1 MTVGRNMKLTGISEK
16 VFLDRYSLKD
26 KTGKS
31 IEKKP
36 EEMWK
41 RIAKAAAQVERKSKQ
56 NRWEKEFY
64 SILKDFKYVPGGRIL
79 SGAGTGFSVSFYNC
93 FVIPS
98 PKDSR
103 GGILETLKQ
112 MIEIMAR
119 GGGVGI
125 NLSSLRP
132 RGSRVKKVNGF
143 SSGPINWAELFSV
156 ATKDIIQQGGTRRG
170 ALMLMLWDW
179 HPDIEEFITVKQ
191 DLSRIN
197 GANLSLCISDSF
209 MEAVEKDADWPLVFP
224 DYKDPE
230 YDEKWTSDL
239 DAWKKMGKKVIV
251 HKIVKAR
258 KIWDLI
264 AEAAWR
270 SAEPGVVFLDRYNK
284 LYNNYY
290 WNKVICVNPCGEEGL
305 PAWGVCNLGSIN
317 LSALVKG
324 KDIDRKGR
332 FDFSALKKI
341 VRAAVRFQDN
351 IVDMDPYVFPGIK
364 KTQLEGERR
373 IGLGTMGLGDTLI
386 KLHLRYGSPESLEF
400 IDKVYN
406 VIRDEAYLV
415 SSLSAKEKGS
425 FPKLDKKLYL
435 EGKFVSQLT
444 DSVKKSIKKNGIRNS
459 LLLMQAPTGSTS
471 LMVETTSGIEPVYE
485 FEFKR
490 HDRLGDH
497 VIRHHLYNVW
507 YKKHEKEIKAGKLK
521 KPDWFV
527 SANNL
532 TPEDHV
538 TVQAVIQK
546 YVDASI
552 SKTVNAPKTHTV
564 EDVKKLYTLAYK
576 LGCKGIAYM
585 RDGSRPGVLERKE
598 SASAKASAFGSTESS
613 LRPTKS
619 ADEVKTVTPGPYT
632 IKPRPMVVRGA
643 TYRIQTPV
651 GIAFITLNTN
661 GGSPPEPLEMF
672 ITVGKAG
679 SDIYA
684 MAEGL
689 GRMVSVA
696 LRFSSHLPVIERVH
710 EIISQL
716 SGIGGA
722 RSSGFGKDKIRSL
735 PDAIA
740 KVLAMHYGLNGE
752 AKKLEEEGI
761 IHKPVQETPRLVT
774 TMTQPTLIQS
784 QAIVPSTSFDICP
797 TCGEAT
803 LVHEEGCKKCYGCGY
818 SEC

>member
-1 MTVGRNMKLTGISEK
+1 MKLTGIAEK

-26 KTGKS
+26 KKGAAV
-31 IEKKP
+31 EKKP
-36 EEMWK
+36 EEMWT
-41 RIAKAAAQVERKSKQ
+41 RIAKAVSAVEKKPKRKK
-56 NRWEKEFY
+56 WEREFY
-64 SILKDFKYVPGGRIL
+64 SILKEFKYVPGGRIL
-79 SGAGTGFSVSFYNC
+79 SGAGTGYAVSFYNC

-103 GGILETLKQ
+103 GGILETLGQ

-132 RGSRVKKVNGF
+132 RGERVKKVNGF
-143 SSGPINWAELFSV
+143 SSGPCNWAELFSV

-191 DLSRIN
+191 DLHRIN
-197 GANLSLCISDSF
+197 GANLSLCVSDSF

-224 DYKDPE
+224 DIKDPE
-230 YDEKWTSDL
+230 YDEKWNGDL
-239 DAWKKMGKKVIV
+239 EAWKKMGKKIIV
-251 HKIVKAR
+251 RKIVKAR

-270 SAEPGVVFLDRYNK
+270 SAEPGVVFLERYNK

-317 LSALVKG
+317 LSALVRGHSIDKKG
-324 KDIDRKGR
+324 A
-332 FDFSALKKI
+332 FDFTALKKI
-341 VRAAVRFQDN
+341 VHTAVRFQDD
-351 IVDMDPYVFPGIK
+351 IVDMDPYVFPGIR

-400 IDKVYN
+400 IDKVYRI
-406 VIRDEAYLV
+406 IRDEAYRA
-415 SSLSAKEKGS
+415 SSANAAEKGS
-425 FPKLDKKLYL
+425 FAKFDRKLYL
-435 EGKFVSQLT
+435 AGQFVSQV
-444 DSVKKSIKKNGIRNS
+444 DARVRKSIAKQGIRNS

-471 LMVETTSGIEPVYE
+471 LMAGTTSGIEPVYE
-485 FEFKR
+485 FEFAR

-497 VIRHHLYNVW
+497 ILRHHLYDAW
-507 YKKHEKEIKAGKLK
+507 YKKHEKEIKEGKLK
-521 KPDWFV
+521 RPEWFV
-527 SANNL
+527 SANDL

-552 SKTVNAPKTHTV
+552 SKTVNAPRTHTV

-585 RDGSRPGVLERKE
+585 RDGSRPGVLERKSDE
-598 SASAKASAFGSTESS
+598 KEETKEAVTTPASY
-613 LRPTKS
+613 
-619 ADEVKTVTPGPYT
+619 TV
-632 IKPRPMVVRGA
+632 KPRPMVVRGA
-643 TYRIQTPV
+643 TYKIQTPV
-651 GIAFITLNTN
+651 GMAFITLNTN
-661 GGSPPEPLEMF
+661 GGNPPEPLEMF

-679 SDIYA
+679 SDVYA

-689 GRMVSVA
+689 GRIISVA
-696 LRFSSHLPVIERVH
+696 LRFSSHLPVTTRVR
-710 EIISQL
+710 EIIDQL
-716 SGIGGA
+716 AGIGGA

-735 PDAIA
+735 PDAVA
-740 KVLAMHYGLNGE
+740 KVLSMHYGLNGDA
-752 AKKLEEEGI
+752 AKLNGNGVSHTVEKME
-761 IHKPVQETPRLVT
+761 KPSLVETTV
-774 TMTQPTLIQS
+774 QPTLMQS
-784 QAIVPSTSFDICP
+784 EAAAPKSTSFDICP